1 MPRPEP
7 RDHESIFSPS
17 GLTVGLILIAAGAI
31 LVWAVTGETEGVNI
45 DAVGWILMIVGA
57 AAALLS
63 LVFWAGW
70 AAARYRRREYV
81 EGEPYY
87 RRPRRRE
94 IIEAEDVGPPG
105 PPPP

>member
-1 MPRPEP
+1 MY
-7 RDHESIFSPS
+7 SPA
-17 GLTVGLILIAAGAI
+17 GVTVGLILIAVGAI

-57 AAALLS
+57 AAALIS
-63 LVFWAGW
+63 AIFWTGW
-70 AAARYRRREYV
+70 GGPRGYRRREYV
-81 EGEPYY
+81 DGEPQY

-94 IIEAEDVGPPG
+94 IVEEEDAGPPG